1 MEPQSSKLCRKK
13 AQIERQ
19 NKHIWEIPRS
29 TNTRK
34 TSNTKK
40 EGWEREISLTVF
52 FGPDLARSPNPF
64 FPCLSR
70 KWMFSSF
77 FPSYDFLFLSLRL
90 LRKRVSNSHTII
102 VLRCLALYIDGSFPF
117 LPNFQTPLFR
127 GNLLVYSKEEGLE
140 ETYQQHRNSI
150 LSGFIL

>member
-13 AQIERQ
+13 H
-19 NKHIWEIPRS
+19 KS
-29 TNTRK
+29 KDKTNTFAKSHEAQTHGRQALPR
-34 TSNTKK
+34 KK

-64 FPCLSR
+64 FLCLSR

-102 VLRCLALYIDGSFPF
+102 VWGCLALYIDKSFSF

-127 GNLLVYSKEEGLE
+127 GNFLV
-140 ETYQQHRNSI
+140 
-150 LSGFIL
+150 